1 MSFSIQTN
9 ANSLIA
15 QENLRVNSNFQSQT
29 IRRLTSGYRINQSG
43 DDAAGLAVANKF
55 RSDTAELTQGVRN
68 ANDGVAQLQIADGG
82 MSNISKMLDRLKT
95 LSAQSGSAT
104 FTGDRNV
111 LNNEFS
117 TLVGEIDRQ
126 ATAIGLN
133 TGGSFAASLSV
144 YLGGGKGATNAALIT
159 NGTVTMDLTQ
169 ATVDSTSLGLT
180 GMQTGNSTYDLSTA
194 QIGLIKAGGNQTAV
208 SGYARFKMYGPG
220 FGDGVNVDAAVGANV
235 TDGATLAAAVN
246 AAITAAGVSNANLA
260 AAGITASVVK
270 NATTNK
276 QQLVF
281 TSAGTAFQVRA
292 GDQLANAF
300 LGNDTNADG
309 TGNVLA
315 ATLTGNAYNAG
326 NFAASDSLKIRIEG
340 GGLTTAVEL

>member
-1 MSFSIQTN
+1 MPFSIQTN
-9 ANSLIA
+9 VNSLIA

-68 ANDGVAQLQIADGG
+68 AKDGVSQLQIADGG

-169 ATVDSTSLGLT
+169 ATVDSSSLGLT
-180 GMQTGNSTYDLSTA
+180 GMQTGKTTFDLSTA
-194 QIGLIKAGGNQTAV
+194 EIGLIKANGTNIAGEAV
-208 SGYARFKMYGPG
+208 SGYARFK
-220 FGDGVNVDAAVGANV
+220 V
-235 TDGATLAAAVN
+235 
-246 AAITAAGVSNANLA
+246 
-260 AAGITASVVK
+260 
-270 NATTNK
+270 
-276 QQLVF
+276 
-281 TSAGTAFQVRA
+281 
-292 GDQLANAF
+292 
-300 LGNDTNADG
+300 
-309 TGNVLA
+309 
-315 ATLTGNAYNAG
+315 
-326 NFAASDSLKIRIEG
+326 
-340 GGLTTAVEL
+340 